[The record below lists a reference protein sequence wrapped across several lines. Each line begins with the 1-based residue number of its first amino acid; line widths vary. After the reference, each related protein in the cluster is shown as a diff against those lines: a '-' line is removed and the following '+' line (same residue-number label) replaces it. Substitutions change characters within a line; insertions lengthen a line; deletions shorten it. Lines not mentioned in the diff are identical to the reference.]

1 MYEATRVVRSAAEL
15 KEILGPDFPSQ
26 IAKVIDLVD
35 DHCRAWIERCPFVVV
50 ASCSATGR
58 MDVSPKGDP
67 AGFVRVL
74 DAKTLAVPDRI
85 GNHRGDTFLNVLE
98 NPCVGLMF
106 VVPRRRDVLRVSGSA
121 EVVADDDLLDSMVV
135 HKHRPDLALI
145 VRVEEAFFHCGKS
158 MIRSGMWQPETWGS
172 VEGLPS
178 YAEALRDHGRLP
190 DPLPKLEKI
199 VAYNET
205 DRLY

>member
-1 MYEATRVVRSAAEL
+1 
-15 KEILGPDFPSQ
+15 
-26 IAKVIDLVD
+26 
-35 DHCRAWIERCPFVVV
+35 
-50 ASCSATGR
+50 
-58 MDVSPKGDP
+58 
-67 AGFVRVL
+67 
-74 DAKTLAVPDRI
+74 
-85 GNHRGDTFLNVLE
+85 
-98 NPCVGLMF
+98 
-106 VVPRRRDVLRVSGSA
+106 
-121 EVVADDDLLDSMVV
+121 
-135 HKHRPDLALI
+135 
-145 VRVEEAFFHCGKS
+145 